1 MHKRLC
7 SHKNMS
13 LADALAK
20 NLRTRRGDLT
30 QEQFARKLGI
40 SRPTLT
46 RLENGAQN
54 TTIKTLD
61 QIAKSLKVDVGE
73 LFQ

>member
-1 MHKRLC
+1 
-7 SHKNMS
+7 MS
-13 LADALAK
+13 LADRLAN
-20 NLRTRRGDLT
+20 NLRARRGDLT

-54 TTIKTLD
+54 TTIKTLG
-61 QIAKSLKVDVGE
+61 QIAKSLKIDVGD
-73 LFQ
+73 LFR

>member
-1 MHKRLC
+1 
-7 SHKNMS
+7 MS
-13 LADALAK
+13 LAATLAT
-20 NLRTRRGDLT
+20 NLRNRRGDLT

-61 QIAKSLKVDVGE
+61 QIAKSLKCDAGD
-73 LFQ
+73 LLR

>member
-1 MHKRLC
+1 MTIA
-7 SHKNMS
+7 NT
-13 LADALAK
+13 LAK
-20 NLRTRRGDLT
+20 NLRARRGNLT

-61 QIAKSLKVDVGE
+61 QIAKSLRCDICE
-73 LFQ
+73 LLRA

>member
-1 MHKRLC
+1 MT
-7 SHKNMS
+7 
-13 LADALAK
+13 LADKLAK
-20 NLRTRRGDLT
+20 NLRARRGDLT

-61 QIAKSLKVDVGE
+61 QISKSLKVDVGD
-73 LFQ
+73 LFRSRP

>member
-1 MHKRLC
+1 MHKGLC

-61 QIAKSLKVDVGE
+61 QIAKSLKVGVGD

>member
-1 MHKRLC
+1 
-7 SHKNMS
+7 MS
-13 LADALAK
+13 LAATLAK
-20 NLRTRRGDLT
+20 NLRNRRGDLT

-61 QIAKSLKVDVGE
+61 QIAKSLKCDVGD
-73 LFQ
+73 LLR

>member
-1 MHKRLC
+1 
-7 SHKNMS
+7 MS
-13 LADALAK
+13 LADKLAN
-20 NLRTRRGDLT
+20 NLRSRRGDLT

-61 QIAKSLKVDVGE
+61 QIAKSLKVDVGD
-73 LFQ
+73 LFR

>member
-1 MHKRLC
+1 
-7 SHKNMS
+7 MS
-13 LADALAK
+13 LADTLAK
-20 NLRTRRGDLT
+20 NLRTRRGGLT

-61 QIAKSLKVDVGE
+61 QIAKSLKVDVGD
-73 LFQ
+73 LFR

>member
-1 MHKRLC
+1 MTI
-7 SHKNMS
+7 
-13 LADALAK
+13 ADTLAK
-20 NLRTRRGDLT
+20 NLRVRRGNLT

-61 QIAKSLKVDVGE
+61 QIAKSLRCDICD
-73 LFQ
+73 LFRP